1 MARNNVYPFPLL
13 TLQQTRK
20 EKKNRAPLAT
30 TIAEGADRVAPI
42 HDCHSRLVPIPRSR
56 TPADLIAA
64 GGVDR
69 RQGIGRGGVS
79 SSMGSDSYKQPK
91 PKT

>member
-1 MARNNVYPFPLL
+1 MARNSVYPFPLL

-30 TIAEGADRVAPI
+30 TFAEGADRVAPSR
-42 HDCHSRLVPIPRSR
+42 DYHSRLVPIPRSR
-56 TPADLIAA
+56 PPADLIAA

-69 RQGIGRGGVS
+69 RQGIRRGVS
-79 SSMGSDSYKQPK
+79 SSMGPDSYKQPK
-91 PKT
+91 LKN